1 MLQTALCVSNTDW
14 LGRAEN
20 SQTHINV
27 YPIGLS
33 DGPRA
38 ADAAGE
44 PCEAEPA
51 KWPQDRSEPMPR
63 IHSRD
68 GFSPVYDHQGEDND
82 WDEEGFSAV
91 PAEITEHK
99 RAEEGEGG

>member
-1 MLQTALCVSNTDW
+1 MSIRL
-14 LGRAEN
+14 
-20 SQTHINV
+20 V
-27 YPIGLS
+27 YLMVQELLI
-33 DGPRA
+33 RQVRWV
-38 ADAAGE
+38 
-44 PCEAEPA
+44 EAEPA
-51 KWPQDRSEPMPR
+51 ERPQDRSEPMPR